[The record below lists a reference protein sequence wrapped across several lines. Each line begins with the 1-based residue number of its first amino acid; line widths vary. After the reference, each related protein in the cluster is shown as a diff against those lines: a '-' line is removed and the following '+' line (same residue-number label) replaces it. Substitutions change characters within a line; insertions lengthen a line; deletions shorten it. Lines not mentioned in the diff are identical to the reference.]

1 MARNIPNQC
10 KLTAFQ
16 AVRVPKV
23 KDIFRRMGYRRT
35 SQSDSGQ
42 VADFSRNPL
51 ESFDGENRRMSQHY
65 YDKYVEMMQKEEAQK
80 EEAQKVEAQKEKKS
94 DDNQTVEDEKV

>member
-1 MARNIPNQC
+1 MYNKIPNVS
-10 KLTAFQ
+10 KLTSFVP
-16 AVRVPKV
+16 VRVPKV

-35 SQSDSGQ
+35 SQSVSGQ

-65 YDKYVEMMQKEEAQK
+65 YEKYVELMRKEESEKQNEK
-80 EEAQKVEAQKEKKS
+80 PSVNEEKPG
-94 DDNQTVEDEKV
+94 DNQPLEEKEV

>member
-1 MARNIPNQC
+1 MPRNIPKES

-16 AVRVPKV
+16 PVIVPKV
-23 KDIFRRMGYRRT
+23 RDIFRRMGYRRT
-35 SQSDSGQ
+35 SQSVSGQ

-65 YDKYVEMMQKEEAQK
+65 YEKYVEMMQKEESEKQNEKPSEK
-80 EEAQKVEAQKEKKS
+80 EEKS
-94 DDNQTVEDEKV
+94 DDNQTLEEKNV

>member
-1 MARNIPNQC
+1 MPRNIPKES

-16 AVRVPKV
+16 PVIVPKV
-23 KDIFRRMGYRRT
+23 RDVFRRMGYRRT
-35 SQSDSGQ
+35 SQSVSGQ

-65 YDKYVEMMQKEEAQK
+65 YEKYAELMKKEEAEKQNVK
-80 EEAQKVEAQKEKKS
+80 PSDNEAKS
-94 DDNQTVEDEKV
+94 DDNQTVDDENV

>member
-1 MARNIPNQC
+1 MYNKFTKDS

-16 AVRVPKV
+16 PVIVPKV
-23 KDIFRRMGYRRT
+23 RDIFRRRGYQIS
-35 SQSDSGQ
+35 SQCSSGG

-65 YDKYVEMMQKEEAQK
+65 YEKYVEMMQKEEA
-80 EEAQKVEAQKEKKS
+80 EKQNEKPSENVMKS
-94 DDNQTVEDEKV
+94 DDNQTVEEKKV